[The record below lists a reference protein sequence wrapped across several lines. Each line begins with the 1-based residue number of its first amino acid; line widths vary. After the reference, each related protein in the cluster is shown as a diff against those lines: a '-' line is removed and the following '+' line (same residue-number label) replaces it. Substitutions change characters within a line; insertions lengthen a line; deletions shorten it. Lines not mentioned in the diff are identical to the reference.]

1 MITKI
6 KIEMAQLGVKK
17 WKDICAKYRAGGHEP
32 PPFARLQLEA
42 AQKKLNEMTPQQA
55 ALL

>member
-1 MITKI
+1 MITKV

-17 WKDICAKYRAGGHEP
+17 WKDICAKYRKSGNEP
-32 PPFARLQLEA
+32 PQFARLQLEA
-42 AQKKLNEMTPQQA
+42 AQKKLDEMTPQQA

>member
-6 KIEMAQLGVKK
+6 KIEMAQLSVKK
-17 WKDICAKYRAGGHEP
+17 WRDICAKYRAGGHEP
-32 PPFARLQLEA
+32 PLFARLQLEA
-42 AQKKLNEMTPQQA
+42 AQKKLDEMTPQQA